1 MPNQFD
7 PDDLFGPGK
16 LDALLDFDTELSDV
30 GDHTPDDDAW
40 LAEAAV
46 AAAAVTGT
54 GNLRIEIARAATLG
68 FDEDLAQAVLNDGG
82 LQARLRKHWVDNGIS
97 TVVTQR
103 AAEPSQLG
111 RMHARLIEL
120 AGPAESSLATVVP
133 LRSSVDATEAGN
145 ADAGS
150 GLPTNVSSGPWAVSP
165 HVGLA
170 RAAAD
175 KTPSAE
181 SFTTTHPDWGLEYT
195 QTPTSAGDAN
205 IEVRVAPGAAAASG
219 LVRIEIGDDVRL
231 LVLRERRGELVATA
245 KVRGAEAWGENAVHI
260 YRPVAAADL
269 TVQDAA
275 LVTDAVRR
283 APIPEQNQWRKILGA
298 LEPAHPIIEAIG
310 EGLP

>member
-7 PDDLFGPGK
+7 RDDLFGPGK
-16 LDALLDFDTELSDV
+16 LEAVLDFETEIDDV
-30 GDHTPDDDAW
+30 GDHTPDDAW
-40 LAEAAV
+40 LADAAV

-54 GNLRIEIARAATLG
+54 GNLRIEIARAASLG

-82 LQARLRKHWVDNGIS
+82 LQARLRKHWTDNGIS
-97 TVVTQR
+97 PIVAQR

-133 LRSSVDATEAGN
+133 FRRPVDADKG
-145 ADAGS
+145 DAGS
-150 GLPTNVSSGPWAVSP
+150 DLPTNVSSGPWAVSP

-175 KTPSAE
+175 KSHSAE

-245 KVRGAEAWGENAVHI
+245 KVRGAEAWGENAVRI